1 MATAPNSSSDEEFD
15 TAARL
20 RTAVTR
26 LHRRLRQQS
35 LGGLSP
41 GQASTLA
48 MITRLGTPTLGA
60 LAKAEQIQPPSM
72 TRLIAGME
80 ETGLVSRAVEEQD
93 RRISR
98 VSLTTKGRREL
109 ERVRTMKTAYL
120 VERLSGLSPA
130 EKSKAVELVELLERI
145 EEDQ

>member
-1 MATAPNSSSDEEFD
+1 
-15 TAARL
+15 
-20 RTAVTR
+20 
-26 LHRRLRQQS
+26 
-35 LGGLSP
+35 
-41 GQASTLA
+41 

-80 ETGLVSRAVEEQD
+80 EAGLVSRAVDEQD

-120 VERLSGLSPA
+120 VERLSGLSLA
-130 EKSKAVELVELLERI
+130 EKSKALELVELLERI